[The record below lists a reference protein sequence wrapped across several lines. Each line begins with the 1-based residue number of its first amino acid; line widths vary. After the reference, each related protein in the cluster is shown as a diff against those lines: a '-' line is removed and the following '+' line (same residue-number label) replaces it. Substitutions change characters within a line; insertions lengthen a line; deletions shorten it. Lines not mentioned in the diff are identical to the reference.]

1 MRGSRGLS
9 GELDRPASIGCP
21 VSLTNRPPRTD
32 SWRPA
37 LSTRID
43 DDKHPTRVARR
54 LLRPSPS
61 DSQTREGV
69 RRAAEICET
78 RAGFGRQRPRL
89 RPNLSLRT
97 TTRTIT
103 EVIAD
108 QEEDRPLHPG
118 AWIFLTPGPLPDPP
132 PLCFAPLLVQNPN
145 TEVGTRTYLKYKA
158 GWLKGATYYYK
169 SCQVS
174 LSYGV

>member
-9 GELDRPASIGCP
+9 GELDRLASIGCP

-61 DSQTREGV
+61 DSRPEKEFVALQKYAKREPALV
-69 RRAAEICET
+69 VSAPVCV
-78 RAGFGRQRPRL
+78 Q
-89 RPNLSLRT
+89 
-97 TTRTIT
+97 
-103 EVIAD
+103 
-108 QEEDRPLHPG
+108 
-118 AWIFLTPGPLPDPP
+118 IFRFAPP
-132 PLCFAPLLVQNPN
+132 PEPSP
-145 TEVGTRTYLKYKA
+145 K
-158 GWLKGATYYYK
+158 
-169 SCQVS
+169 
-174 LSYGV
+174 